1 MRSIVGGAAL
11 IGLLPTM
18 LLAASEGTPQ
28 IRSACV
34 ARVGEK
40 ANAAMHT
47 MSHAATQ
54 PRVCVQHAVQVDLIM
69 LDERIGAVVLVP
81 IGPEGKNFLDRYD
94 KKARFSVII
103 WSCLHTSSSYL
114 IDAQASR
121 GRPRFFFCAL
131 RQSALNRHFLL
142 SR

>member
-1 MRSIVGGAAL
+1 MRSVVSGAAL

-18 LLAASEGTPQ
+18 MLAASEGTPQ

-34 ARVGEK
+34 AWVGEK
-40 ANAAMHT
+40 ANAAMQT
-47 MSHAATQ
+47 MSHAAQ
-54 PRVCVQHAVQVDLIM
+54 QLRVCVQHAVQADLIVP
-69 LDERIGAVVLVP
+69 DERIGAVVLVP

-103 WSCLHTSSSYL
+103 LSCLDTSSSYF

-121 GRPRFFFCAL
+121 GRPRFFL
-131 RQSALNRHFLL
+131 RAPSV
-142 SR
+142 SD